1 MTQIISKSFFL
12 LKLKETTFFNCTSYI
27 LSGQAEDYKQQME
40 ERMEILLDDTKKEV
54 ELPEMNSEQGPLMHM
69 EVMEDPDAWTN
80 MVVQQFFQKDRV
92 VRVPRK

>member
-1 MTQIISKSFFL
+1 
-12 LKLKETTFFNCTSYI
+12 
-27 LSGQAEDYKQQME
+27 
-40 ERMEILLDDTKKEV
+40 MEILLDDTKKEV